1 MQEHRSG
8 FAALSIVLLAALAAA
23 LLLIVALVVWLS
35 DLMGGILYPCIIVG
49 GFMALIAIIVYNVSL
64 RHALRAAHEEIL
76 AISEI
81 AKIIRAALS
90 WLGRLI

>member
-8 FAALSIVLLAALAAA
+8 FAALFIALLAALAAA
-23 LLLIVALVVWLS
+23 LLLLVALVVWLA
-35 DLMGGILYPCIIVG
+35 DLMGGVLYPCLIVG

-64 RHALRAAHEEIL
+64 RHTLRAVHEEIL

-81 AKIIRAALS
+81 AKIIRIALS

>member
-23 LLLIVALVVWLS
+23 LLLIVTLVVWLS

-81 AKIIRAALS
+81 AKIIRRRRGLDD
-90 WLGRLI
+90 L

>member
-23 LLLIVALVVWLS
+23 LLLVVALVVWLG
-35 DLMGGILYPCIIVG
+35 DLMGGILYPCLIVG
-49 GFMALIAIIVYNVSL
+49 GFLALIAIIVYNVSL
-64 RHALRAAHEEIL
+64 RHAIRAFHEEIL

-81 AKIIRAALS
+81 AKIIRTVLS

>member
-49 GFMALIAIIVYNVSL
+49 GYMALIAIIVYNVSL